1 MCRETKAVLVNN
13 NNNNNNHNN
22 SYLNTIKN
30 YSGTNVVVYL
40 KVKT

>member
-1 MCRETKAVLVNN
+1 MCRETKAVLV
-13 NNNNNNHNN
+13 NNNNNHNN

>member
-13 NNNNNNHNN
+13 NNNHNK

>member
-1 MCRETKAVLVNN
+1 MCRETKAILV
-13 NNNNNNHNN
+13 NNNNNHNN

>member
-1 MCRETKAVLVNN
+1 MCRKTKAVLVNN
-13 NNNNNNHNN
+13 NNNHYN

>member
-1 MCRETKAVLVNN
+1 MCRETKAVLV